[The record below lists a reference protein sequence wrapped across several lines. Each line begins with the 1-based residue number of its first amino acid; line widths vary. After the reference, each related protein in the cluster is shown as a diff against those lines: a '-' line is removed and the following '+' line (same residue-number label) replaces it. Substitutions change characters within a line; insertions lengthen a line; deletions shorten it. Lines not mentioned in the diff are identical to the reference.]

1 MVELVK
7 VEYERNGK
15 SMASNPLGMREMQA
29 RAYAKRDSQYLLL
42 KAPPASGKS
51 RALMFLALH
60 KLNVAG
66 LRKAIVA
73 VPEKT
78 IGASFKNTDL
88 TTHGFDW
95 DWHVEPRNDLC
106 RGGNDTG
113 KINAFINFMRHP
125 DDRVLVCTHATLRFA
140 FERLSP
146 SDFDDC
152 LIAIDEFHH
161 VSADESNRLGALI
174 DRVMQHSTV
183 HIIAMTGSYF
193 RGDAAPILEP
203 QDEARFDQVTYTYY
217 EQLNGYRYLKSL
229 GIGYHF
235 YQGRYMQAIREVLDP
250 TKKTIVHI
258 PNVNSSESTKDK
270 YGEVDHI
277 LDALGTVEKQD
288 PDTGIVT
295 VRHESGTLL
304 KVADLVTDT
313 PIRSEVQAYLRN
325 VEHPEDID
333 VIIALGM
340 AKEGFDW
347 PFCEHVLTIGY
358 RNSMTEVV
366 QIIGR
371 ATRDSE
377 GKTHAQFTNLIAQ
390 PDAADDDVK
399 VSVNNLLKAI
409 TVSLL
414 MEQVMAPS
422 ISFKPRSRMQP
433 GEEVGPNTLVIEDGQ
448 APVSERVM
456 DVLNSGGQED
466 IIANLLQRTGTTE
479 ASQAA
484 GAGVSGTGDP
494 TVINEVELPRVIEQ
508 MHPDMEDSER
518 ELLRTTV
525 LTTMGARA
533 TGGLFNEEDLPDDAQ
548 IHDPRGTYDV
558 NTDGEPVDPG
568 AAPDGT
574 TTDEGPAAAAGSR
587 QFMRIGDKFINIE
600 HLNVDL
606 INQINPFQGAYEI
619 LSKSLTAPM
628 LKTIQDTVVN
638 NRSRMTEEEAVVLW
652 PKIRAFTQEAG
663 RPPSPHSD
671 DHMEVRYAE
680 ALAYIQQR
688 KRERMAAGVAE

>member
-15 SMASNPLGMREMQA
+15 SMASNTLGMREMQA

-60 KLNVAG
+60 KLNVTG

-88 TTHGFDW
+88 TTHGFNW
-95 DWHVEPRNDLC
+95 DWHVDARNDLC
-106 RGGNDTG
+106 RGGSDTG
-113 KINAFINFMRHP
+113 KVNAFLDFMRHP

-146 SDFDDC
+146 SDFDNC
-152 LIAIDEFHH
+152 LVAIDEFHH
-161 VSADESNRLGALI
+161 VSADESSRLGGLL
-174 DRVMQHSTV
+174 DQLMQHSSV

-193 RGDAAPILEP
+193 RGDAAPILLPE
-203 QDEARFDQVTYTYY
+203 DEERFDQVTYTYY
-217 EQLNGYRYLKSL
+217 EQLNGYRHLKSL

-250 TKKTIVHI
+250 AKKTIVHI
-258 PNVNSSESTKDK
+258 PNVNSAESTKDK
-270 YGEVDHI
+270 YGEVDYI

-288 PDTGIVT
+288 PHTGIVT

-325 VEHPEDID
+325 VERPEDID

-422 ISFKPRSRMQP
+422 ISFKPRSRMLP
-433 GEEVGPNTLVIEDGQ
+433 GEEAEPNTLVIEDGE
-448 APVSERVM
+448 APVSDKVM
-456 DVLNSGGQED
+456 KVLESGGQED
-466 IIANLLQRTGTTE
+466 IIANLLQKTGSTE

-494 TVINEVELPRVIEQ
+494 AVINEVELPRIIEQ
-508 MHPDMEDSER
+508 LHPNLDDSER
-518 ELLRTTV
+518 ELLRSTV

-533 TGGLFNEEDLPDDAQ
+533 TGGLFSEEDLPDDAQ
-548 IHDPRGTYDV
+548 IHDPGQTYDLRG
-558 NTDGEPVDPG
+558 DGQPVDPG

-574 TTDEGPAAAAGSR
+574 ATEEGPAAGAGSR
-587 QFMRIGDKFINIE
+587 QFMKIGDKFINIE

-638 NRSRMTEEEAVVLW
+638 NRSRMSEEEAVVLW

-688 KRERMAAGVAE
+688 KREKMAAGAAG